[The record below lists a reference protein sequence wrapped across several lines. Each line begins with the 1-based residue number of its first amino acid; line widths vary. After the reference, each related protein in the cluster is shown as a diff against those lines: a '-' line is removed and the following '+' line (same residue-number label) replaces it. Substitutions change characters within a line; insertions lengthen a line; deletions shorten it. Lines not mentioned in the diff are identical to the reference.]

1 MTAVLVVDLD
11 GVFFELDG
19 ETHRARLDRV
29 PANGQQVQTL
39 CGAIAKVEYRE
50 LVRPIVGQPIPW
62 CRRCNHLHE
71 VDIAAGGPRPAAP
84 RRPPTPLPR
93 HEMRRQLGGGPSS

>member
-1 MTAVLVVDLD
+1 MTAVLLVDL
-11 GVFFELDG
+11 GAVFFEING

-29 PANGQQVQTL
+29 PADGQQVQTL

-50 LVRPIVGQPIPW
+50 PVRPIVGQPIPW

-71 VDIAAGGPRPAAP
+71 VDIAAGGPRQVAP
-84 RRPPTPLPR
+84 RRPPTPHPR
-93 HEMRRQLGGGPSS
+93 HEMRRQLGTGSSS